1 MEEARPPI
9 AELLERAGNLRKHCR
24 SLDSESKTLRGFFD
38 IVDDYE
44 IDDKATAIDAYAG
57 WMQREGKSEGVIL
70 SRISFITKW
79 VDEELYREVSEGRL
93 RISQLLRGL
102 RWCQGLRGIRNVK
115 PLFALGTLADVLTK
129 EPPIR
134 DREPNNLIRFRVLWY
149 LAIVTGNRMCHIRG
163 AKKVELRDDGI
174 VMHWGP
180 RKVAVIPPTAGVL
193 YKFAWT
199 MPPPDEIRGYISVI
213 GIPQFGR
220 PETMACAVNAWIH
233 RLETGLSS
241 AELGCSG
248 LTSATPRVHLAN
260 VLAELAVKKEMTE
273 DIYRLLMD
281 HEIKQSLQTYRRT
294 DEFPRELLR
303 PGDDLLQEA

>member
-38 IVDDYE
+38 IVGDYE

-134 DREPNNLIRFRVLWY
+134 DREPNN
-149 LAIVTGNRMCHIRG
+149 
-163 AKKVELRDDGI
+163 
-174 VMHWGP
+174 
-180 RKVAVIPPTAGVL
+180 PPTGRNQGLHFGYWNPAVRSSGNDGVRRECL
-193 YKFAWT
+193 DPSTGDRAILSRVGLLWF
-199 MPPPDEIRGYISVI
+199 DIRHPASTPGQRTRGI
-213 GIPQFGR
+213 GSKERNDRG
-220 PETMACAVNAWIH
+220 
-233 RLETGLSS
+233 
-241 AELGCSG
+241 
-248 LTSATPRVHLAN
+248 HLQA
-260 VLAELAVKKEMTE
+260 A
-273 DIYRLLMD
+273 
-281 HEIKQSLQTYRRT
+281 HGS
-294 DEFPRELLR
+294 
-303 PGDDLLQEA
+303 

>member
-1 MEEARPPI
+1 M
-9 AELLERAGNLRKHCR
+9 
-24 SLDSESKTLRGFFD
+24 
-38 IVDDYE
+38 DDYE

-149 LAIVTGNRMCHIRG
+149 LAIVTGNRMSGNDGVRRECLDPSTGDRAILSRVGLWFDIRHPASIPG
-163 AKKVELRDDGI
+163 QRTRGI
-174 VMHWGP
+174 GS
-180 RKVAVIPPTAGVL
+180 KEGN
-193 YKFAWT
+193 
-199 MPPPDEIRGYISVI
+199 DRG
-213 GIPQFGR
+213 
-220 PETMACAVNAWIH
+220 
-233 RLETGLSS
+233 
-241 AELGCSG
+241 
-248 LTSATPRVHLAN
+248 HLQA
-260 VLAELAVKKEMTE
+260 A
-273 DIYRLLMD
+273 
-281 HEIKQSLQTYRRT
+281 HGS
-294 DEFPRELLR
+294 
-303 PGDDLLQEA
+303 